1 MRGSISRISLLAP
14 YQRDESNLSHPIRP
28 CLFVDVHAEARLVS
42 AGININAVRVILA
55 GIVAGTLA
63 TLAQLLLWVAAGD
76 NAWTLLLRDARL
88 TAALVLGKSA
98 LWPPAGF
105 DAGILLAATGIHLA
119 LSVIYAALLLPVAT
133 RLAPVPSLLAG
144 AGFGALLYFV
154 NLYGFAVIFPWFA
167 EARGGITLAVHP
179 VFGMAVML
187 TYKRLGVHCATDRR
201 RTCC

>member
-1 MRGSISRISLLAP
+1 MR
-14 YQRDESNLSHPIRP
+14 
-28 CLFVDVHAEARLVS
+28 
-42 AGININAVRVILA
+42 AGNNSNAVTAILA
-55 GIVAGTLA
+55 GTVAGTLA
-63 TLAQLLLWVAAGD
+63 TLAQLLLWVATGED
-76 NAWTLLLRDARL
+76 AWTLLLRDARL
-88 TAALVLGKSA
+88 TAALVLGESA
-98 LWPPAGF
+98 LSPRAGF
-105 DAGILLAATGIHLA
+105 DAEIMLAATGIHLA

-187 TYKRLGVHCATDRR
+187 SYKCLGVHCATDG
-201 RTCC
+201 RTTDC